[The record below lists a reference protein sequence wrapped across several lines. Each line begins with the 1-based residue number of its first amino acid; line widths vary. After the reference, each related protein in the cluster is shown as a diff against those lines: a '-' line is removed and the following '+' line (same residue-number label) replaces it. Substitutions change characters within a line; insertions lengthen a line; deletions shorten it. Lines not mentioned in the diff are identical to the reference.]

1 MTMPHD
7 PTEPTRMTPRRSRP
21 NGNDDQAAERAA
33 LSRLVA
39 AKPGAGETDDEDD
52 QTYELS
58 NLGPIQAPTRVSVVL
73 PCPSCG
79 QTNTVV
85 AAVFARVTKDSD
97 GKGAIALRIRA
108 PKVEHVCG
116 QMPLGLVEGPL
127 AR

>member
-7 PTEPTRMTPRRSRP
+7 PNEPTPMSPRRSKPRDD
-21 NGNDDQAAERAA
+21 DDQAAERAA
-33 LSRLVA
+33 VSRLDT
-39 AKPGAGETDDEDD
+39 AKPGAGELEDLDDADYPVSE
-52 QTYELS
+52 
-58 NLGPIQAPTRVSVVL
+58 GAVMAPTRISVIL

-116 QMPLGLVEGPL
+116 QMPLGLVEGP
-127 AR
+127 RSR